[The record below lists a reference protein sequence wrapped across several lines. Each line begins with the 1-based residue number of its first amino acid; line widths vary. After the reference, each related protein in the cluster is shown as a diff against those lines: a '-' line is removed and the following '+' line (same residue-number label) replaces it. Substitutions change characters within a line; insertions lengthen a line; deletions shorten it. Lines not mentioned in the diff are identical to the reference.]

1 MRFEIQCHKTF
12 CKNRSKQGC
21 WVKLYVNE
29 NIPCRVLDTGSSFND
44 LGTMFLEFSLRNK
57 KWLCF
62 GLCKPPNLIDKCFTD
77 NINKSPS
84 KLCSQFDNVMLHGDF
99 NLTTENKN
107 LDTFMSLWKSQCQ
120 VQFDELRLDGNPF
133 DTSITCV

>member
-1 MRFEIQCHKTF
+1 MRFEIQCYKTF
-12 CKNRSKQGC
+12 CKNRSKQGGG
-21 WVKLYVNE
+21 VKLYVNE

-62 GLCKPPNLIDKCFTD
+62 GLCKPPNLIDQCFTD

-99 NLTTENKN
+99 NLTTENRN
-107 LDTFMSLWKSQCQ
+107 LDTFMSLWKSQGQ
-120 VQFDELRLDGNPF
+120 VQFDELRLDGNLF
-133 DTSITCV
+133 DTNITCV